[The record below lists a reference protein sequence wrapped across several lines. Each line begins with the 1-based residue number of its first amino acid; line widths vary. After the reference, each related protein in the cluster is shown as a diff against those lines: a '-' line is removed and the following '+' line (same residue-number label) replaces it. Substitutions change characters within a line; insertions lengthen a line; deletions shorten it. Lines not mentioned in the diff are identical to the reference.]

1 MSGKHVIVTGGAGYI
16 GSHVVLRL
24 KEKGFIPIILD
35 NMTNGHDWAVRD
47 VVSFKADI
55 SDEKTLS
62 DICRIYE
69 PLSIIHMA
77 AFIDVGES
85 VRDPEKYWD
94 NNYYKTQI
102 LFRNAIK
109 CGIKHIVFSS
119 TAAVYGCNSGTDM
132 ISEKQF
138 INPLNPY
145 GESKKA
151 VEDFLENE
159 CSNDVNYMVFRYFN
173 AAGASPENS
182 IGEAHWPVSNLIPR
196 VILSAMECEKA
207 ISVFGTDYPTQDG
220 TAIRD
225 YIHVLDLAEA
235 HTLAIEHLING
246 GKSDICN
253 LGTGKGH
260 SVMEVIKAVEKYMEL
275 KVNVVLTDRRE
286 GDPVFSVA
294 DASKAKK
301 VLGWEAKYSFD
312 DIVKSDV
319 EWHKG
324 DIYKKE
330 VVEKHYA

>member
-1 MSGKHVIVTGGAGYI
+1 
-16 GSHVVLRL
+16 
-24 KEKGFIPIILD
+24 
-35 NMTNGHDWAVRD
+35 
-47 VVSFKADI
+47 
-55 SDEKTLS
+55 
-62 DICRIYE
+62 
-69 PLSIIHMA
+69 
-77 AFIDVGES
+77 
-85 VRDPEKYWD
+85 
-94 NNYYKTQI
+94 
-102 LFRNAIK
+102 
-109 CGIKHIVFSS
+109 
-119 TAAVYGCNSGTDM
+119 
-132 ISEKQF
+132 
-138 INPLNPY
+138 
-145 GESKKA
+145 
-151 VEDFLENE
+151 
-159 CSNDVNYMVFRYFN
+159 
-173 AAGASPENS
+173 
-182 IGEAHWPVSNLIPR
+182 
-196 VILSAMECEKA
+196 MECEKA